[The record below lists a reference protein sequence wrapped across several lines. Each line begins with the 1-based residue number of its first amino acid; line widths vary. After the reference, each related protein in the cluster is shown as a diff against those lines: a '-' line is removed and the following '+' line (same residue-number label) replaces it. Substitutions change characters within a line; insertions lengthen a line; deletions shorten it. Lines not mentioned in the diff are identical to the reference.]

1 MTVTALKK
9 EMAMDEVQNNAT
21 VENDAADKRVSENRV
36 SDNYAPDNRAS
47 DNNTAWQK
55 VCTKNDLVAF
65 SGVAAWLETADGP
78 AQAAIFYL
86 PGQEKGEVDALF
98 ALDHHDPFSNANVIA
113 RGIVG
118 DLKGAAV
125 VASPIYKQHFRLE
138 DGQCLEEENVK
149 LRTWKI
155 EFKGDEVWVEG

>member
-1 MTVTALKK
+1 
-9 EMAMDEVQNNAT
+9 MA
-21 VENDAADKRVSENRV
+21 
-36 SDNYAPDNRAS
+36 
-47 DNNTAWQK
+47 K
-55 VCTKNDLVAF
+55 VCTKDDLVAF
-65 SGVAAWLETADGP
+65 SGIAAWLETAEGS
-78 AQAAIFYL
+78 AQVAIFYL
-86 PGQEKGEVDALF
+86 PGLGQGDELF

-138 DGQCLEEENVK
+138 DGQCLEDEGVK
-149 LRTWKI
+149 LRTWKV